1 MSIIPYFF
9 AGLRWWGK
17 AAWRV
22 LYLAGFGAMCLSC
35 PSLPAYKYHWL
46 FLHRY
51 PSRERHLL
59 IPILLICPLFSLSS
73 QTQGTWCL
81 EMCALSWFILVR
93 PPRVAYLALTTA
105 RICQRPLICCLGFSL
120 SYSSRPH
127 LALVSTFLLCN
138 TFADPGLDDDMA

>member
-1 MSIIPYFF
+1 MASDASFLYVIVCLLAIPYFSQ
-9 AGLRWWGK
+9 GLRWWGK

-46 FLHRY
+46 FLHCY

-81 EMCALSWFILVR
+81 EMCALSWFILVL
-93 PPRVAYLALTTA
+93 YFLALQYI
-105 RICQRPLICCLGFSL
+105 R
-120 SYSSRPH
+120 
-127 LALVSTFLLCN
+127 
-138 TFADPGLDDDMA
+138 